1 MELVSAVLPTDATP
15 PETAP
20 LSGTLIAVFALACG
34 IAVGSLYYSQ
44 PLLDALGREFDVG
57 TVATSLIV
65 TVTQLGY
72 AAGLILIVPLGDL
85 VENRRLVLSI
95 FAATVV
101 VLACVAA
108 SRSYSAFLAGSV
120 AIGFTAVVAQ
130 VLVPLASHLAA
141 PEKRGEVVGRVVS
154 GLLIG
159 ILVARAFAGVVAG
172 EFGWRAVYV
181 IAAAL
186 LGLMTI
192 VLARMLPRR
201 EGTFTGGY
209 GALLGSLLR
218 IYRTEPLLRRR
229 AAYQFAMFGAF
240 SIFWTAIT
248 FLLSS
253 PAYGLTQTQIGLFAL
268 AGATGALIA
277 PVAGRLGDRGYG
289 RMATGI
295 AFAFCAAAFILT
307 LVHGI
312 AMLVAAA
319 ILLDLAVQST
329 LVIGQQAIY
338 TLRPEERSRLNTLYI
353 ATFFVGGAAGSAL
366 AGLAYASSGWR
377 GIVALGA
384 ALPCAAFVFWL
395 SDRN

>member
-1 MELVSAVLPTDATP
+1 VTP
-15 PETAP
+15 AAEAPPREP
-20 LSGTLIAVFALACG
+20 LSAALIAIFAVACG

-44 PLLDALGREFDVG
+44 PLLDALGKDFGVTE
-57 TVATSLIV
+57 TATSLIV

-72 AAGLILIVPLGDL
+72 AAGLIFIAPLGDL
-85 VENRRLVLSI
+85 VENRRLVLAI
-95 FAATVV
+95 FCAAC
-101 VLACVAA
+101 LALIAVAA
-108 SRSYSAFLAGSV
+108 SRSYSAFLVGSV
-120 AIGFTAVVAQ
+120 ALGFTAVVAQ
-130 VLVPLASHLAA
+130 VLVPLAAHFAA

-172 EFGWRAVYV
+172 SFGWRAVYV
-181 IAAAL
+181 VAAVL
-186 LGLMTI
+186 VGI
-192 VLARMLPRR
+192 VTLSLARVLPQRK
-201 EGTFTGGY
+201 GAFAGGY
-209 GALLGSLLR
+209 PTLLGSMLR

-240 SIFWTAIT
+240 SIFWTSIT

-253 PAYGLTQTQIGLFAL
+253 PAYRLSETQIGLFAL

-277 PVAGRLGDRGYG
+277 PIAGKLGDRGHG
-289 RMATGI
+289 RGATGV
-295 AFAFCAAAFILT
+295 AFALCAVAFLLT
-307 LVHGI
+307 LVHG
-312 AMLVAAA
+312 LVPLVGCA

-366 AGLAYASSGWR
+366 AGVTYARFHWAGIIGLGVSLPLLAF
-377 GIVALGA
+377 L
-384 ALPCAAFVFWL
+384 FWL
-395 SDRN
+395 GER